1 LYVFNIFYLEK
12 CYKVETEREGKKI
25 TLAAA
30 RLFAAANLSKLFL
43 KRKNEE
49 TKQRKVYSGQ
59 FLYILEAPFTFLF
72 QFNVNVSLS
81 SPCIDLEVGL
91 VFT

>member
-1 LYVFNIFYLEK
+1 MFSTYFILKNVTKLRQ
-12 CYKVETEREGKKI
+12 REGKKI

-59 FLYILEAPFTFLF
+59 FLYILEAPFLHF
-72 QFNVNVSLS
+72 SLS
-81 SPCIDLEVGL
+81 IQCKCIPFISLH
-91 VFT
+91 

>member
-1 LYVFNIFYLEK
+1 MFSTYFILKNVTKLRQ
-12 CYKVETEREGKKI
+12 REGKKI

-59 FLYILEAPFTFLF
+59 FLYILEAAFTFLF

>member
-1 LYVFNIFYLEK
+1 MYVFNIFYLEK

-43 KRKNEE
+43 KRKKRRNE
-49 TKQRKVYSGQ
+49 K
-59 FLYILEAPFTFLF
+59 FTL
-72 QFNVNVSLS
+72 VNF
-81 SPCIDLEVGL
+81 
-91 VFT
+91 FTS